1 MNLKSERKLFLGVL
15 ANVDNSIL
23 NVKLDYNFE
32 IKILKRKGII
42 DNLHKNLGFSELQIN
57 SELSNLKCNSNDKIY
72 CITKDDYDPSE
83 SQEVLNKHWEYLV
96 NTINLIR
103 LFKKGNIRI
112 AIIYQI
118 RYNPFTAP
126 VFRFDKF
133 VHPELFQLKSEEVP
147 KLMNFIKI
155 RYPFRK
161 TLQLAFNN
169 FNLSY
174 EVENVNLQFL
184 SLMNG
189 MEVLFNPSGGGELTY
204 RISRNTAVL
213 LGQDKIEAEN
223 IEKK

>member
-1 MNLKSERKLFLGVL
+1 
-15 ANVDNSIL
+15 
-23 NVKLDYNFE
+23 
-32 IKILKRKGII
+32 
-42 DNLHKNLGFSELQIN
+42 
-57 SELSNLKCNSNDKIY
+57 
-72 CITKDDYDPSE
+72 
-83 SQEVLNKHWEYLV
+83 
-96 NTINLIR
+96 
-103 LFKKGNIRI
+103 
-112 AIIYQI
+112 
-118 RYNPFTAP
+118 
-126 VFRFDKF
+126 
-133 VHPELFQLKSEEVP
+133 
-147 KLMNFIKI
+147 MNFIKI